1 LCISAAIAS
10 EYQTLKIQ
18 LAKQYPQDREK
29 YTQGKWP
36 FIKKVLA
43 FKFFSI
49 LAYLLRVY
57 CYIIIS
63 RTINQ

>member
-1 LCISAAIAS
+1 LCTSAAIAS

-49 LAYLLRVY
+49 LA
-57 CYIIIS
+57 S
-63 RTINQ
+63 